1 MTLLPSWLVGT
12 MNVILPPALKK
23 FVEQQVKSGR
33 YKNASEVV
41 CEALRLL
48 KERDTAYQTKLKRL
62 RKALAEGEA
71 DIAAGRFIT
80 LETDEDI
87 DAYFAK
93 L

>member
-1 MTLLPSWLVGT
+1 
-12 MNVILPPALKK
+12 MNVVLPPALKK
-23 FVEQQVKSGR
+23 FVEQQVKSGH
-33 YKNASEVV
+33 YKSASEVV

-48 KERDTAYQTKLKRL
+48 KERDAIYQTKLKRL

-71 DIAAGRFIT
+71 DIAAGRHTI

-87 DAYFAK
+87 DAFFAK